1 MIEGFLQR
9 LANVNL
15 GFILEVSE
23 YFRQIDS
30 GALIL
35 TIGLLAKLSSLLSTD
50 SLSQV
55 PEKSGVPLE
64 CLDKYPY
71 Y

>member
-1 MIEGFLQR
+1 VIEGFLQR

-50 SLSQV
+50 TT
-55 PEKSGVPLE
+55 
-64 CLDKYPY
+64 DT
-71 Y
+71 